1 MAKFNEQL
9 LRIVEDY
16 RAAGQPWPA
25 SAEQMAEWAVANDRY
40 ELTRGMAVSQCKE
53 KIARAMRMEHVRDK
67 RGRSVRKY
75 YAARIR
81 ENGQL
86 VMRWDDWNAE
96 RPFMQIAVANRRNQ
110 ILGECRQLKSD
121 VESYNDRKCPE
132 EPIQVEFDFS
142 VDLEE
147 LQQLDEV
154 A

>member
-1 MAKFNEQL
+1 MATFNDQL

-25 SAEQMAEWAVANDRY
+25 TKEEMAEWAVAHERY
-40 ELTRGMAVSQCKE
+40 QLTRGMAVSQCAE
-53 KIARAMRMEHVRDK
+53 KIARAMRLEHIKDK
-67 RGRSVRKY
+67 RGRSVRLY

-86 VMRWDDWNAE
+86 KMRWDDWNAE
-96 RPFMQIAVANRRNQ
+96 RPFMEIAAANRRNQ
-110 ILGECRQLKSD
+110 VLGQCWQLKQD
-121 VESYNDRKCPE
+121 VDSYNERQCPAQ
-132 EPIQVEFDFS
+132 PIQMDFDFN

-147 LQQLDEV
+147 LEQLNEV